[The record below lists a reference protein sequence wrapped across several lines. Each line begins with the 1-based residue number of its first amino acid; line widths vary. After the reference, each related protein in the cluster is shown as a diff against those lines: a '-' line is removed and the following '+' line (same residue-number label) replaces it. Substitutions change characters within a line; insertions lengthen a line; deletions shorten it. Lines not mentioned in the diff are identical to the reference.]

1 MYAISSNCSGFGTAP
16 VASASWNMSVAERAG
31 GGKRGSDGGK
41 LFGAFDAGAY
51 AGFFAGEGESAGG
64 TGVWEG
70 DRE

>member
-1 MYAISSNCSGFGTAP
+1 LRRIRYRASVQR
-16 VASASWNMSVAERAG
+16 VAEHGVAERAG
-31 GGKRGSDGGK
+31 GGNRGSDGGR
-41 LFGAFDAGAY
+41 LLGAFDAGAY